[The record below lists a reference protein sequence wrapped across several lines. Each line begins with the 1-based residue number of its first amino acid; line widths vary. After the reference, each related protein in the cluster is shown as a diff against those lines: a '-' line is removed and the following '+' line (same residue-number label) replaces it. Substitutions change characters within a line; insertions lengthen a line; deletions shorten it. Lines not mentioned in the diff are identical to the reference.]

1 MPNSRRKNK
10 TLISFN
16 GQDIRHIH
24 NDYFD
29 MSKVNVDT
37 GKNLKVQTFYP
48 FSPIGSNFVKMSIED
63 SNVMEK
69 SSFIVWY
76 TILLS
81 FIFFLNC
88 KLIETQY
95 PYKSVRSSHTKLLW
109 VGCNSTLSAVIVH
122 SRIVLK

>member
-37 GKNLKVQTFYP
+37 GKNLKIQTFYP

-81 FIFFLNC
+81 FIFF
-88 KLIETQY
+88 
-95 PYKSVRSSHTKLLW
+95 
-109 VGCNSTLSAVIVH
+109 
-122 SRIVLK
+122 